1 MRHISRKFIFHFIS
15 VLSIIGATTFSIMT
29 VQRENNVLSVAVL
42 LFIPSDFML
51 GVVMLSVVM
60 LFIVAPLNYNM
71 DMQDYVT
78 HFKIKTF

>member
-1 MRHISRKFIFHFIS
+1 
-15 VLSIIGATTFSIMT
+15 MT
-29 VQRENNVLSVAVL
+29 VQRENNVLGVAVWL
-42 LFIPSDFML
+42 IILSEFML

-60 LFIVAPLNYNM
+60 LVIVAPLNYNM